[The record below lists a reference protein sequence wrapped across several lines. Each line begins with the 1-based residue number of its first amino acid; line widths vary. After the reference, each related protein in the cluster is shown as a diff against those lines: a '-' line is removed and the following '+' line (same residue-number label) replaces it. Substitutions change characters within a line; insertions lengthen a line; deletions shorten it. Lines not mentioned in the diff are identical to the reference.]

1 MNGAR
6 NRQLWAPSFAAVRVM
21 TDTPGSTTLRHAHHY
36 VQAGYI
42 LSGTLTIEL
51 DARCVFEVGAGEF
64 FCLAARQPHLIAV
77 RHPAEVRSI
86 DLRFQAR
93 PFFADAHFVNM
104 PGTVALRRIVN
115 ETFKLSAQNAAP
127 LRPILRNML
136 VLAERP
142 DDISL
147 FLLRARLL
155 QLAELSAQ
163 RPRRRYR
170 RSPPPARECEAVRS
184 ALDYIH
190 IRFRTCWPL
199 AELARSVHLSPAYL
213 SRLFRKT
220 VGISPKQYLIRY
232 RVERAKQL
240 LMINP
245 EHLPIKAIAARSGFA
260 SPEQF
265 TRTFHRMAG
274 CAPHEF
280 AS

>member
-1 MNGAR
+1 MNGS
-6 NRQLWAPSFAAVRVM
+6 NKQLWAPSFAAVRVT
-21 TDTPGSTTLRHAHHY
+21 TDAPGSTTFRHAHHY

-42 LSGTLTIEL
+42 LSGILTIEL
-51 DARCVFEVGAGEF
+51 DAHCAFEVGVGEF
-64 FCLAARQPHLIAV
+64 FYLAARQPHVIAV
-77 RHPAEVRSI
+77 RHPADVRSI
-86 DLRFQAR
+86 DLRFKAR
-93 PFFADAHFVNM
+93 PFFADARFVNM
-104 PGTVALRRIVN
+104 PGIVALSRIVN

-136 VLAERP
+136 ALAERP
-142 DDISL
+142 DDIRL

-155 QLAELSAQ
+155 QLAELSAH
-163 RPRRRYR
+163 RSRRRYR
-170 RSPPPARECEAVRS
+170 RFPAPAGECEAVRS

-190 IRFRTCWPL
+190 VRFRTCWTL
-199 AELARSVHLSPAYL
+199 VELAQSVHLSTAYF

-245 EHLPIKAIAARSGFA
+245 EHLPIKAIAAQSGFA

-265 TRTFHRMAG
+265 TRTFHRMVG

-280 AS
+280 VS

>member
-1 MNGAR
+1 MKC
-6 NRQLWAPSFAAVRVM
+6 
-21 TDTPGSTTLRHAHHY
+21 DAHC
-36 VQAGYI
+36 A
-42 LSGTLTIEL
+42 
-51 DARCVFEVGAGEF
+51 FEVSAGEF
-64 FCLAARQPHLIAV
+64 FWLAARQPHVIAT
-77 RHPAEVRSI
+77 RHTADVRSI
-86 DLRFQAR
+86 DLRFKAR
-93 PFFADAHFVNM
+93 PFSADAHFVNM
-104 PGTVALRRIVN
+104 PGTAALSHIVN

-136 VLAERP
+136 SLAERP
-142 DDISL
+142 DDIRL

-155 QLAELSAQ
+155 QLAELSAH

-170 RSPPPARECEAVRS
+170 RVPLPAGECEAIRS

-190 IRFRTCWPL
+190 VRFRTCWTL
-199 AELARSVHLSPAYL
+199 VELAQSVHLSPAYF

-245 EHLPIKAIAARSGFA
+245 EHLPIKAIAAQSGFA
-260 SPEQF
+260 APEQF
-265 TRTFHRMAG
+265 TRTFHRMVG